1 MASSSNAKKKDDRIF
16 LSYAQVL
23 EHWHNKRV
31 ITIPWEHKWNK
42 KGYTFQVFCRD
53 DTHHLSE
60 AKPICLHQNKW
71 HSLGQNLT
79 TGWPYVS
86 LPAPKVHQFNTYAD
100 PIQPEELDPP
110 TPLPQE
116 PDLSNED
123 NHALTNKRKQRASDS
138 ISEEDDCNL
147 TIIRHTGIREQPE
160 LTLAI
165 IIQTDLTS
173 PTITATQTITQI
185 STTTGT
191 QPAGNTRTI
200 AEEWIAANIK
210 WALNWNPGGNL
221 SRNPGGAPALQQV
234 VAPAGDAR
242 PIKVLPF
249 VFIGNRTQAEAF
261 LTAIRTYLN
270 LNFNVPGFNS
280 PIKKVALTLSLMQG
294 PDTEL

>member
-1 MASSSNAKKKDDRIF
+1 
-16 LSYAQVL
+16 
-23 EHWHNKRV
+23 
-31 ITIPWEHKWNK
+31 
-42 KGYTFQVFCRD
+42 
-53 DTHHLSE
+53 
-60 AKPICLHQNKW
+60 
-71 HSLGQNLT
+71 
-79 TGWPYVS
+79 
-86 LPAPKVHQFNTYAD
+86 VHQFNTYAD

-200 AEEWIAANIK
+200 AEE
-210 WALNWNPGGNL
+210 
-221 SRNPGGAPALQQV
+221 
-234 VAPAGDAR
+234 
-242 PIKVLPF
+242 
-249 VFIGNRTQAEAF
+249 
-261 LTAIRTYLN
+261 
-270 LNFNVPGFNS
+270 
-280 PIKKVALTLSLMQG
+280 
-294 PDTEL
+294 